1 MKRILALALAL
12 MLLLSAST
20 ALAEYNQLQWPLF
33 SEGESKTITVAITRN
48 WSKARIPAEDSWF
61 WHYLT
66 EKSGL
71 TFELQTIDTNAVG
84 QRKNLM
90 FASG

>member
-33 SEGESKTITVAITRN
+33 SEG
-48 WSKARIPAEDSWF
+48 
-61 WHYLT
+61 
-66 EKSGL
+66 
-71 TFELQTIDTNAVG
+71 
-84 QRKNLM
+84 
-90 FASG
+90 